1 MHAFQIENTRSC
13 DSKTK
18 NIQFKLTAFENTW
31 SHQRRKRREMKR
43 RGDPLISECPEAK
56 IMKPGVEASGNDTCG
71 EISGKLQK
79 TANEKDQEIPNKESD
94 RKEIKETVTLSIN
107 KGKERESETG
117 EEVSSGTHK
126 SLTARDKD
134 SFLIKCDLFVK
145 LSSDVIHIEMVY
157 QEGQKDQMHQILQYI
172 KNHITD

>member
-1 MHAFQIENTRSC
+1 M
-13 DSKTK
+13 
-18 NIQFKLTAFENTW
+18 TAFENTW
-31 SHQRRKRREMKR
+31 SHQRRKCREMKR

-56 IMKPGVEASGNDTCG
+56 IMKLGVEASENDTCG

-79 TANEKDQEIPNKESD
+79 TANENDQEIPNKESD
-94 RKEIKETVTLSIN
+94 RKEIKKTVTLSRN
-107 KGKERESETG
+107 KGKERESATG
-117 EEVSSGTHK
+117 GEMSSGTHK
-126 SLTARDKD
+126 SVTAKDKA

>member
-107 KGKERESETG
+107 KGKERA
-117 EEVSSGTHK
+117 SGTHK
-126 SLTARDKD
+126 SVTAKDKD